1 MAGVG
6 SDGAMALEHK
16 AEGVGS
22 CGDRHGLESRGW
34 EEYGRCVGNHPWWC
48 VIVVVVVLFDLE
60 RRENW

>member
-48 VIVVVVVLFDLE
+48 VIVVVVLF
-60 RRENW
+60 